1 MQYKIFKRAFLYG
14 LCAAVIYSLI
24 AFFANSGHSMELRL
38 KVSLG
43 HGLFCMT
50 MTFFSTS
57 LMEFF
62 FNKFSK
68 IESKYFGA
76 VFVTGGVSLTLM
88 TTVHL
93 ILGTPELFRTIFFSA
108 LTSTPYYLLFPLK
121 LIFEWEQQNSKF
133 SYRNQQIWAYEWP
146 LKKFSTP
153 YSLYDFLTVVKNNV
167 WRVSSKNEGNLSMLP
182 QKTLL
187 EKVDPKLKI
196 VFLGDLMPT
205 YNKKW
210 TPSAEIKKIIQECD
224 YLVCNFEGS
233 VEAGP
238 RVMLDQI
245 HNPSILE
252 ALKALKSADKII
264 LSVANNHAADFGY
277 AKFLKSINLYE
288 AQGFKI
294 IGKRDQTNIVL
305 NGAVNLVAATKWS
318 NQHHGYLSFMEHA
331 ENHLDVN
338 KFNIL
343 YPHWGYE
350 LELFPRPSQ
359 IQEAHNLVKYWDAVI
374 GHHTHVPGVITLMDS
389 KLVAFSLGDSSTGLP
404 RKRYKYGQ
412 ILSIEIGPD
421 ASNLWKIGNV
431 EWHFTKL
438 INTKTENQLTVFSKN
453 EGRSY
458 FDFIHHLGPN
468 AVRSKSKQT
477 N

>member
-1 MQYKIFKRAFLYG
+1 MRYKIFKRAFLYG

-24 AFFANSGHSMELRL
+24 AFFANSGHSFDLRL

-50 MTFFSTS
+50 MTIFSTS
-57 LMEFF
+57 LMEYF

-76 VFVTGGVSLTLM
+76 IFVTGGISLTLM

-93 ILGTPELFRTIFFSA
+93 ILGTPELFRTILFSA
-108 LTSTPYYLLFPLK
+108 LTSLPYYLLFPLK
-121 LIFEWEQQNSKF
+121 LIFEWEQQNSKY
-133 SYRNQQIWAYEWP
+133 SYRNQQNWAYEWP

-153 YSLYDFLTVVKNNV
+153 YYLKDFFTVVKNNV
-167 WRVSSKNEGNLSMLP
+167 WRVSSENEGVLALLP
-182 QKTLL
+182 QKTILG
-187 EKVDPKLKI
+187 KIDPKIKI

-210 TPSAEIKKIIQECD
+210 TPSLEIKKIIQESD

-233 VEAGP
+233 IEAGP
-238 RVMLDQI
+238 RVVLDQI

-252 ALKALKSADKII
+252 SLKTLKAPDKII

-277 AKFLKSINLYE
+277 QKFLKSILLLE
-288 AQGFKI
+288 AEGFKV
-294 IGKRDQTNIVL
+294 IGKRDQASIVL
-305 NGAVNLVAATKWS
+305 NGAVNLVAATEWS

-331 ENHLDVN
+331 ENHLDKK

-343 YPHWGYE
+343 YPHWGHE

-359 IQEAHNLVKYWDAVI
+359 IQVAQNLVKNWDAVI
-374 GHHTHVPGVITLMDS
+374 GHHTHVPGVITLLDS

-404 RKRYKYGQ
+404 RRRYKCGQ
-412 ILSIEIGPD
+412 IISVEIGLD
-421 ASNLWKIGNV
+421 TNNLWKIGNI

-438 INTKTENQLTVFSKN
+438 INTKNENQLTVFSRDVI
-453 EGRSY
+453 RSHS
-458 FDFIHHLGPN
+458 DLM
-468 AVRSKSKQT
+468 
-477 N
+477 